1 MIMVTMM
8 MMLIMAWILYRTFGG
23 RARDSVTHRSFGGSG
38 GGGGGGTVRL
48 QLLLSRLPLALLLL
62 PWMARLATMAVASMM
77 ILTSAG
83 RMSAY

>member
-1 MIMVTMM
+1 MVTMMM

-23 RARDSVTHRSFGGSG
+23 RARDSVTHRSFGGS